1 MSELTKM
8 RVNLDRIKADVE
20 TLASIGRC
28 DEDQGLYRM
37 AFTDADI
44 EARKW
49 LLDRIDN
56 AGLISR
62 SDGAAN
68 IFGVLASDH
77 DSPSLVV
84 GSHLDTVPCAGS
96 LDGSLGVVVGLEC
109 LRVINQADYL
119 PDRDVELVA
128 FSDEEG
134 RFGGMLGSEA
144 FIGNINPLSVQH
156 ASDASGFTLSE
167 AMLSQGLDPSKVM
180 EARRNPSTIDRY
192 LELHIEQGP
201 VLDHKGLNVGVV
213 DEITGL
219 FRWNLKLIG
228 ESNHAGTTPMEM
240 RRDAFMGLAD
250 FAHEIPRIL
259 DEIGSESARATVGQA
274 EIQPGA
280 PNTVPGMVAFTLD
293 VRDTN
298 QELLEALKD
307 AFHRA
312 LVVICRRRQLK
323 FDMNEVSSIDPVRCD
338 SEIIKILEEGVTE
351 LGLKALRMPSGAA
364 HDAQIMGR
372 LYPVGMIFVPSRGG
386 KSHSPDEWTSWT
398 DIEAGA
404 NLLLHAILKL
414 TAQKQSL
421 K

>member
-109 LRVINQADYL
+109 LRVINQAGYL

-144 FIGNINPLSVQH
+144 FIGNINPLSIQH
-156 ASDASGFTLSE
+156 ASDASGFSLSE

-298 QELLEALKD
+298 QEVLEALKD

-338 SEIIKILEEGVTE
+338 SEIIKILEV
-351 LGLKALRMPSGAA
+351 
-364 HDAQIMGR
+364 
-372 LYPVGMIFVPSRGG
+372 
-386 KSHSPDEWTSWT
+386 
-398 DIEAGA
+398 
-404 NLLLHAILKL
+404 
-414 TAQKQSL
+414 
-421 K
+421 